1 MNTQQQPSLV
11 DHRSFEMKKPEP
23 TSDTSKKTSRAVELQ
38 RLLQYKLKFNV
49 VEELI
54 DLYRTD
60 MEMKP
65 SDKRQILSDLMK
77 YLYPQLKAMEIDT
90 RDGEKINVNIVF
102 PDSTKTSTPH
112 SAVLATAEEKVVA

>member
-1 MNTQQQPSLV
+1 MAGNETA
-11 DHRSFEMKKPEP
+11 FEMTPLKP
-23 TSDTSKKTSRAVELQ
+23 TSDINKKTSRAIELQ

-54 DLYRTD
+54 ELYRSG
-60 MEMKP
+60 ELKS
-65 SDKRQILSDLMK
+65 SDQRQVLSDLMR

-102 PDSTKTSTPH
+102 PGGEKPEIKVDTER
-112 SAVLATAEEKVVA
+112 EEAA

>member
-1 MNTQQQPSLV
+1 MDIMSNANN
-11 DHRSFEMKKPEP
+11 FEMKKPEP
-23 TSDTSKKTSRAVELQ
+23 SSDFNKKTSRAVELQ

-54 DLYRTD
+54 DLYRND
-60 MEMKP
+60 DDMKP
-65 SDKRQILSDLMK
+65 SDKRQILADLMK

-102 PDSTKTSTPH
+102 PSTEDLAKTPITTVEK
-112 SAVLATAEEKVVA
+112 AV

>member
-1 MNTQQQPSLV
+1 MATENFTMSV
-11 DHRSFEMKKPEP
+11 PEP
-23 TSDTSKKTSRAVELQ
+23 TNNVSKKTSRAAELE

-54 DLYRTD
+54 DLYRGGD
-60 MEMKP
+60 LKP
-65 SDKRQILSDLMK
+65 ADQRQILADLMR

-102 PDSTKTSTPH
+102 PGGEKPEIKVDSE
-112 SAVLATAEEKVVA
+112 ATV

>member
-1 MNTQQQPSLV
+1 MIENNIDSKEFVMGKPSPV
-11 DHRSFEMKKPEP
+11 
-23 TSDTSKKTSRAVELQ
+23 SDTNKKTSRAVELQ

-54 DLYRTD
+54 ELYRSGD
-60 MEMKP
+60 IKG
-65 SDKRQILSDLMK
+65 SDQRQILSDLMK

-102 PDSTKTSTPH
+102 PDSTKSSIEKPI
-112 SAVLATAEEKVVA
+112 ATVEGGSK

>member
-1 MNTQQQPSLV
+1 MIDSKSITADFTMSKPAPSSDMN
-11 DHRSFEMKKPEP
+11 
-23 TSDTSKKTSRAVELQ
+23 KKTSRAVELQ

-54 DLYRTD
+54 DLYRCG
-60 MEMKP
+60 ELKP
-65 SDKRQILSDLMK
+65 SDQRQVLADLMK

-102 PDSTKTSTPH
+102 PDSNNKT
-112 SAVLATAEEKVVA
+112 AIQATEKAE